1 MPATRTHLTRD
12 LKRREIVDSA
22 EELFLADGYEKTSM
36 AAVARGAGVASNAIY
51 WYFPGKDDLLA
62 AVLERR
68 LEQAIAALPDPS
80 EASMEEQVLA
90 VLAQLD
96 QVARLTAAVHERSRQ
111 SEAVASVHES
121 FHGQID
127 GLLRRAFRDR
137 GLDEA
142 ESAIASEATMALV
155 EGVHL
160 HDQKRDTAARD
171 RLVLWTIGRIVD
183 GSPA

>member
-68 LEQAIAALPDPS
+68 LEQAIAGLPDPS
-80 EASMEEQVLA
+80 EAGMEEQVLA

-127 GLLRRAFRDR
+127 GRRGVVLRDLKAGPRLRRVDRADIPANLAPGAIDRDDVLAGDGLVAF
-137 GLDEA
+137 
-142 ESAIASEATMALV
+142 
-155 EGVHL
+155 
-160 HDQKRDTAARD
+160 
-171 RLVLWTIGRIVD
+171 
-183 GSPA
+183 